1 MRNNQS
7 KPFALVLM
15 PFSEKFKDIYEVGIK
30 PACKDAGAICERID
44 EQIFSENILERVYDQ
59 IRKAD
64 IIISEMTGR
73 NANVFYETG
82 YAHALGKRVILLT
95 QEADDIPFDLKP
107 YPHIVYKGSISTLK
121 NELERRM
128 RWYVE
133 RLTGIAKADDMEKDL
148 VEAEKMSDMKPLF
161 SVR

>member
-1 MRNNQS
+1 MRNNQP

-15 PFSEKFKDIYEVGIK
+15 PFSEKFRDIYEVGIK
-30 PACKDAGAICERID
+30 LACRDAGVTCERID
-44 EQIFSENILERVYDQ
+44 EQIFSENILERIYNE

-82 YAHALGKRVILLT
+82 YAHGQGKQVVLLT
-95 QEADDIPFDLKP
+95 QEADDLPFDLRP
-107 YPHIVYKGSISTLK
+107 YPHIVYKGSIHTLK

-128 RWYVE
+128 RWHVE
-133 RLTGIAKADDMEKDL
+133 RLTGMVGTDSLENDL
-148 VEAEKMSDMKPLF
+148 VEIQWPNDMKPLF

>member
-15 PFSEKFKDIYEVGIK
+15 AFSEEYKDIYEVGIK
-30 PACKDAGAICERID
+30 PACKDAGATCERVD
-44 EQIFSENILERVYDQ
+44 EQIFSENILEHTYSQ
-59 IRKAD
+59 IKRAD
-64 IIISEMTGR
+64 VVIAEMTGR

-82 YAHALGKRVILLT
+82 YAHGLGKQVILLT
-95 QEADDIPFDLKP
+95 QDADDIPFDLKH
-107 YPHIVYKGSISTLK
+107 YPHIVYKMSISTLK

-128 RWYVE
+128 RWHVE
-133 RLTGIAKADDMEKDL
+133 RLTGIAEADDIEKDL
-148 VEAEKMSDMKPLF
+148 VEVERMGDMKPLF

>member
-44 EQIFSENILERVYDQ
+44 EQIFSENILERIYGQ

-64 IIISEMTGR
+64 IIVSEMTGR

-82 YAHALGKRVILLT
+82 YAHGLSKQVILLT
-95 QEADDIPFDLKP
+95 QDADDIPFDLRH
-107 YPHIVYKGSISTLK
+107 YPHIVYKMSISTLK

-128 RWYVE
+128 RWHVE
-133 RLTGIAKADDMEKDL
+133 RLTGIAEADDIEKDL
-148 VEAEKMSDMKPLF
+148 VEVEWMSDMKPLF

>member
-15 PFSEKFKDIYEVGIK
+15 PFSEKFRDIYEVGIK

-44 EQIFSENILERVYDQ
+44 EQIFSENILERIYGQ

-64 IIISEMTGR
+64 IIVSEMTGR

-95 QEADDIPFDLKP
+95 QEADDIPFDLRP
-107 YPHIVYKGSISTLK
+107 YPHIIYKGSISTLK
-121 NELERRM
+121 KELERRM
-128 RWYVE
+128 RWYAE
-133 RLTGIAKADDMEKDL
+133 RLTRLAGADDIEKDL
-148 VEAEKMSDMKPLF
+148 GEAERMDDMKPLF

>member
-1 MRNNQS
+1 MRNSQT
-7 KPFALVLM
+7 KPFTLVLM
-15 PFSEKFKDIYEVGIK
+15 PFSEKFRDIYEVGIK

-44 EQIFSENILERVYDQ
+44 EQIFSENILERIYNE

-95 QEADDIPFDLKP
+95 QDVDDIPFDLRP
-107 YPHIVYKGSISTLK
+107 YPHIVYIGSISKLK

-128 RWYVE
+128 KWYVE
-133 RLTGIAKADDMEKDL
+133 RLTGM
-148 VEAEKMSDMKPLF
+148 VEANGLETDSIEVGRTSDMKPLF

>member
-1 MRNNQS
+1 MRNTQS

-15 PFSEKFKDIYEVGIK
+15 PFSEKFRDIYEVGIK
-30 PACKDAGAICERID
+30 PACKDAGANCERID
-44 EQIFSENILERVYDQ
+44 EQIYSENILERIYDQ

-82 YAHALGKRVILLT
+82 YAHGQGKRVVLLT

-107 YPHIVYKGSISTLK
+107 YPHIVYKGSIATLK

-133 RLTGIAKADDMEKDL
+133 RLTGL
-148 VEAEKMSDMKPLF
+148 VETNGLDKDSVGRERPSDMKPLF